1 MQNKPQAYKTIFF
14 GIEPPELLAQLKE
27 NLYVSVAISL
37 TLVLVTAWLLWST
50 VPNNILWIWIGI
62 QIGLAVVRIVT
73 VQRLTVY
80 AHKQQK
86 FLHLKLFYTLIM
98 FLIGLSWGGASI
110 LASLYSPEIT
120 LVVLALIIAGLTA
133 GAVSTMS
140 SVFSGF
146 SSFFLGS
153 TLPLFVAM
161 FISPYETLVTMSPIV
176 LLYTVIVFSSGYKF
190 YSSQLGT
197 LELTHDLQRSNE
209 MVLHQKEYA
218 EQANRAKS
226 TFLSSMS
233 HELRTPLNAIL
244 GFSQL
249 LRMDDLNPQQSQN
262 LEEIYIAG
270 EHLLS
275 LINEVLDLSKVESGE
290 VDLNLEPIFI
300 QQNIQRCISMVMP
313 LADDHDITLTKIESE
328 INWCVE
334 ADVKRVQQV
343 FLNLLSNAIKY
354 NKDSGEVTISC
365 QQVSDDFL
373 RISINDTGF
382 GIAKEKQEEVFSPFH
397 RLGWEAGMVEGTG
410 IGLFFSKK
418 LITLMGGNV
427 GFESELGVGSTFWCE
442 LPLIKATKHSS
453 T

>member
-1 MQNKPQAYKTIFF
+1 MQNQPKAYKTIFF
-14 GIEPPELLAQLKE
+14 GIEPSELLAQLKE
-27 NLYVSVAISL
+27 SLFVSVAISL
-37 TLVLVTAWLLWST
+37 TLVCVTAWVLWST
-50 VPNNILWIWIGI
+50 VSNQILWIWIGI
-62 QIGLAVVRIVT
+62 HIGLAVVRIVI
-73 VQRLTVY
+73 VQRLVSPGL
-80 AHKQQK
+80 KQQK
-86 FLHLKLFYTLIM
+86 FLHLKLVYTLIM
-98 FLIGLSWGGASI
+98 FLTGLSWGGASI

-133 GAVSTMS
+133 GAVSTLT

-146 SSFFLGS
+146 STFFLGS

-161 FISPYETLVTMSPIV
+161 FISPYDVLVTMSPIV
-176 LLYTVIVFSSGYKF
+176 LLYTVMVFSAGYKL
-190 YSSQLGT
+190 YSSLLGA
-197 LELTHDLQRSNE
+197 LELTHELQHSNE